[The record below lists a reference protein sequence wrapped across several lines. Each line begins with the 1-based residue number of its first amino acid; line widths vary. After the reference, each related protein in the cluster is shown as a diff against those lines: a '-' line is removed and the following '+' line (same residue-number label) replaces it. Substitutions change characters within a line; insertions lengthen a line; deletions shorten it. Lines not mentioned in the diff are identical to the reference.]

1 MRPYRLTAWIGN
13 ITKLNFEFT
22 EEKIDLQTRKLKI
35 SSDNEDINL
44 VVKGQP
50 SYTVEEE
57 MDATRPY
64 LKHIYVTINNLEYE
78 FTDYTSVP
86 GYPLEYVV
94 KGSLTMERKINTQI
108 PDEDQAI
115 EW

>member
-1 MRPYRLTAWIGN
+1 MTSIEDAVEQLKTLSEF
-13 ITKLNFEFT
+13 KL
-22 EEKIDLQTRKLKI
+22 
-35 SSDNEDINL
+35 
-44 VVKGQP
+44 
-50 SYTVEEE
+50 
-57 MDATRPY
+57 
-64 LKHIYVTINNLEYE
+64 NNLEYE